1 RRRGRRPLV
10 LWTSLVLFEAAGA
23 VGPLCFGASC
33 ALGLLCRGCS
43 VLLWIGSSGRDL
55 AARAVAAF
63 VTDRVRS
70 VTLCTGRAAA
80 QEHGGEARHGSAGR
94 TARIRGATAAGGGSA
109 RHLARQ
115 SCRGSDGL
123 GSCRAAGGAAAPVGC
138 PDDPREL

>member
-1 RRRGRRPLV
+1 GAVGNHLV
-10 LWTSLVLFEAAGA
+10 LWTSLVRFEASCAL
-23 VGPLCFGASC
+23 GPPDALDPSVLWTPRCFGASC

-94 TARIRGATAAGGGSA
+94 TA
-109 RHLARQ
+109 
-115 SCRGSDGL
+115 
-123 GSCRAAGGAAAPVGC
+123 
-138 PDDPREL
+138 